1 MKKHLYFTA
10 ALLALLLLFCSCQP
24 GDTASV
30 APTESITAGAS
41 EQPLPSGKEYKYDEN
56 GNVVQQPDVR
66 DYTTMWWRDGFNRG
80 GRWQMNMQTG
90 YYGLTVNTVTG
101 SISTLGAIEQEITQT
116 QAG

>member
-41 EQPLPSGKEYKYDEN
+41 EQPLPSGKEYKY
-56 GNVVQQPDVR
+56 GQMKTAPSCSSPMYV
-66 DYTTMWWRDGFNRG
+66 TTPPCGGGTALTGAADGR
-80 GRWQMNMQTG
+80 
-90 YYGLTVNTVTG
+90 
-101 SISTLGAIEQEITQT
+101 
-116 QAG
+116 